1 MLSSF
6 DGIIVPLNFNDFHSF
21 KWNQSD
27 CGRGGTLSGSS
38 GHAVSGW
45 TPTGNTLLQLYFN

>member
-6 DGIIVPLNFNDFHSF
+6 DGIVVPLDVNDFHSF

-27 CGRGGTLSGSS
+27 CGCGGTLSGSS

-45 TPTGNTLLQLYFN
+45 TPTGNTLLQLYFS